1 MTMDQYKEQ
10 YKKEMEQIHAP
21 AELIARTK
29 AAMRVEEAR
38 IRREFAVHNVR
49 KWAYPLTAA
58 AALLILVSVSAMMR
72 GLKGAEVSMKEA
84 PSNEMAMEMEPSE
97 MSGGEG
103 LDGGMAA
110 AGAAM
115 DMTESVETI
124 EESFADE
131 MVSAEADTAAAP
143 ADEVEDMSEPAAAE
157 ENAASDTAGF
167 SESAE
172 DAFTEKEELKEAKGD
187 AGQRLLGDTEK
198 SLAGTENITIE
209 KVENAPAFCG
219 RPGTET
225 HVFEGQIFQVTEEEN
240 GWAAYVETKNGG
252 RYVIRGEAEDV
263 ETFVEMGYRKLTEM
277 D

>member
-1 MTMDQYKEQ
+1 MMMDQYKEQ

-38 IRREFAVHNVR
+38 IRREYAVHNVR

-72 GLKGAEVSMKEA
+72 GLKGAELSMKEA
-84 PSNEMAMEMEPSE
+84 PSNDMGMEVEFPQ
-97 MSGGEG
+97 MSGSEA

-115 DMTESVETI
+115 DMTESAETA
-124 EESFADE
+124 EETFADE
-131 MVSAEADTAAAP
+131 MASAEADTAAP
-143 ADEVEDMSEPAAAE
+143 AAESEDMSVQTTEV

-167 SESAE
+167 SENAE
-172 DAFTEKEELKEAKGD
+172 EALTEKAESKEVKRD
-187 AGQRLLGDTEK
+187 AGQKLLGDTEK